1 MSSSHGSHRH
11 QGGSVTDAL
20 YVRGDSVLHRLSPQ
34 VAICA
39 AVAFVVAVVATP
51 PTWWTAYACF
61 ALVLVTLARHAAV
74 PYPLVLRRSVVELPF
89 VAFALLLPLVAT
101 GPEVEVLGV
110 GLSRGGLGDGA
121 TLLVRATLGVW
132 TSILLAATQR
142 PTALLRGLQ
151 RLRVPDV
158 IVQIAGFMLR
168 YLEVVLDDM
177 RRMRVARESRG
188 FRGRDLR
195 QLPVVAHCAG
205 ALFIRSYE
213 RGERVHRAMLS
224 RGYQGEMPDLS
235 AMAGPHALPAP
246 AGESTPVDRV
256 PVHA

>member
-1 MSSSHGSHRH
+1 MSGSHRH

-20 YVRGDSVLHRLSPQ
+20 YVPGNSALHRLRPQ
-34 VAICA
+34 LAICA
-39 AVAFVVAVVATP
+39 ALVFVLAVVATP
-51 PTWWTAYACF
+51 PAWWPAYGCF
-61 ALVLVTLARHAAV
+61 ALVLAVLARHAAV
-74 PYPLVLRRSVVELPF
+74 PYRLVLRRSVVEAPF
-89 VAFALLLPLVAT
+89 VVFALLLPLVAT
-101 GPEVEVLGV
+101 GPQIEVLGV
-110 GLSRGGLGDGA
+110 GLSRGGVEDGA

-177 RRMRVARESRG
+177 RRMRVARDSRG

-195 QLPVVAHCAG
+195 QLPVVAHSAG

-224 RGYQGEMPDLS
+224 RGYQGAMPDL
-235 AMAGPHALPAP
+235 AMPEVASVTGQ
-246 AGESTPVDRV
+246 
-256 PVHA
+256 